1 MSKDEILYDIEFC
14 INNIDIIGLEDNLDL
29 LFNEISDK
37 EISVSLAQLLN
48 KVYTSFKARGL
59 AKIMEVIIKKRRNIA
74 LVNHPENPLFK
85 LCVITGSFDLYEC
98 YIEEAVYPVLPIEK
112 DDDAAPNMYYTD
124 LQIVAEKLKEYF
136 SDKRT
141 KCIKGN
147 AYNGAF
153 STLEGNDNVVLIN
166 KEDYEMMES
175 AIEKYNTLLGRDD
188 IISDLENKIFGD

>member
-14 INNIDIIGLEDNLDL
+14 INNIDIEGLENNLDL
-29 LFNEISDK
+29 LLGVVSDK
-37 EISVSLAQLLN
+37 EASVSLSQLLN

-59 AKIMEVIIKKRRNIA
+59 AKIMEVIIRKRQNLA

-98 YIEEAVYPVLPIEK
+98 YIEEAVYTVLPQEK
-112 DDDAAPNMYYTD
+112 DDDAAPNMYYQD
-124 LQIVAEKLKEYF
+124 LHIVAEKIKEYYY
-136 SDKRT
+136 DKRT
-141 KCIKGN
+141 KCVKG
-147 AYNGAF
+147 YSYQGAF
-153 STLEGNDNVVLIN
+153 STLEGNSNVVLIN
-166 KEDYEMMES
+166 IEDYEMMES

>member
-1 MSKDEILYDIEFC
+1 MNKEDIIIDIEYC
-14 INNIDIIGLEDNLDL
+14 INTLDIERLEDNLDL
-29 LFNEISDK
+29 LFEAISDK
-37 EISVSLAQLLN
+37 EASVSLSQLLN
-48 KVYTSFKARGL
+48 KVYTLYKARGL
-59 AKIMEVIIKKRRNIA
+59 AKIMEVIIRKRQNIA

-98 YIEEAVYPVLPIEK
+98 YIEEAVYPVLPQEK
-112 DDDAAPNMYYTD
+112 DDDAAPNMYYQD